1 MEWREEGQPTSRNG
15 EESGPPGSQYAG
27 TRSNADGRGQMPAA
41 AAAEEFSADCLPLPP
56 SPPADRDSKE
66 FILRSGPLAVSF
78 DLICCREYH
87 FLFASHPYRR
97 HALAVHESRDLNPC
111 EEREVVCRFRKGRH
125 GIKTDN
131 GLLIASLRSGAEEG

>member
-1 MEWREEGQPTSRNG
+1 MEWRRGRPTDLKKRGGVGAPG
-15 EESGPPGSQYAG
+15 EPIC
-27 TRSNADGRGQMPAA
+27 RDADGGRGQMPA

-56 SPPADRDSKE
+56 SPPADKDSKE

-87 FLFASHPYRR
+87 FLFELHSYRR

-111 EEREVVCRFRKGRH
+111 EGREREGSSADFVKDD
-125 GIKTDN
+125 T
-131 GLLIASLRSGAEEG
+131 E

>member
-1 MEWREEGQPTSRNG
+1 MERREEGQPTSRNG
-15 EESGPPGSQYAG
+15 EESGPRGANMPG
-27 TRSNADGRGQMPAA
+27 RPRHGQMPA

-56 SPPADRDSKE
+56 SPPADKDSKE

-87 FLFASHPYRR
+87 FLFELHSYRR

-111 EEREVVCRFRKGRH
+111 EERERE
-125 GIKTDN
+125 
-131 GLLIASLRSGAEEG
+131 RSSADFVKDDTE